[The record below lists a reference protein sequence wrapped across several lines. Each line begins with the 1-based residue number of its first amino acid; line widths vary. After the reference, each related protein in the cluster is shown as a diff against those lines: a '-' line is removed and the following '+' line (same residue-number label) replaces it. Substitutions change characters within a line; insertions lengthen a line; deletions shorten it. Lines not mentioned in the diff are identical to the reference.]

1 MKSTADFDVQE
12 INIRGPYLHIYN
24 FLQQHLTEG
33 KEPTGTVIV
42 LSSGAASFTQPG
54 MSAYAISKLI
64 EIRLIEF
71 LHIGMPHCFIPLLT

>member
-1 MKSTADFDVQE
+1 VQE
-12 INIRGPYLHIYN
+12 INTRGPYLHIYN
-24 FLQQHLTEG
+24 FLQQYLTEG

-71 LHIGMPHCFIPLLT
+71 LHIGIPHCFLPLLT